1 MAKQK
6 TRFDVKPAK
15 PKKTGPGM
23 GFEATVA
30 NLARKYK
37 NLDEIFR
44 RMTYG
49 QLRNH
54 FERDGC
60 IIHYERG
67 LIYNKN
73 TGEIND

>member
-1 MAKQK
+1 MKEGN
-6 TRFDVKPAK
+6 RFDIKPAK
-15 PKKTGPGM
+15 QKKTGPGM

-30 NLARKYK
+30 NLARKYN

-54 FERDGC
+54 WENDGS
-60 IIHYERG
+60 IIHHTKG
-67 LIYNKN
+67 LVYNSR